1 MRKNFIQTGTRSTN
15 QRSYLDGDWF
25 NQGIP
30 PNVVMADNVYIDTS
44 YGFAAFNS
52 NQPTGM
58 FIDEA
63 SGCYDRSS
71 FITSANGKI
80 QVGKFSI
87 LNGTTLISNE
97 QITIGDHCMLSWGSV
112 IMDTWVTNGNSVN
125 DRRALLKTAAADPL
139 RSYPFLAFSKPV
151 VLEDNCWVGFGAVI
165 MPGVRLGRGCI
176 VGCKTI
182 VTEDVPP
189 YAIVAGSEAR
199 IIRFLTP
206 GDTDET
212 TQSAIMAANNFKH
225 NV

>member
-1 MRKNFIQTGTRSTN
+1 MRENFIQTGTRATD
-15 QRSYLDGDWF
+15 QRTYLDGDWF
-25 NQGIP
+25 NHGIP
-30 PNVVMADNVYIDTS
+30 SNVIMADNVYIDTS

-52 NQPTGM
+52 NQPAGM

-71 FITSANGKI
+71 FITSGNGKI
-80 QVGKFSI
+80 RVGKFSI
-87 LNGTTLISNE
+87 LNGTTLICNE

-112 IMDTWVTNGNSVN
+112 IMDTWIPAGNSIAL
-125 DRRALLKTAAADPL
+125 RKALLKAAAADPS
-139 RSYPFLAFSKPV
+139 RIYPFSAISKPV

-182 VTEDVPP
+182 VAEDVPP

-199 IIRFLTP
+199 TIRFLTP
-206 GDTDET
+206 DDTAET
-212 TQSAIMAANNFKH
+212 KQAALMSIL
-225 NV
+225 